1 MSEINEEI
9 LRLKTIISK
18 QKELI
23 DIMEYNLLPIF
34 NEASIVDNL
43 LRELREEDEDKNI
56 DWDKLIEDTNN
67 T

>member
-9 LRLKTIISK
+9 LRLKSIISK

>member
-9 LRLKTIISK
+9 FRLKTIISK

>member
-1 MSEINEEI
+1 
-9 LRLKTIISK
+9 
-18 QKELI
+18 
-23 DIMEYNLLPIF
+23 MEYNLLPIF